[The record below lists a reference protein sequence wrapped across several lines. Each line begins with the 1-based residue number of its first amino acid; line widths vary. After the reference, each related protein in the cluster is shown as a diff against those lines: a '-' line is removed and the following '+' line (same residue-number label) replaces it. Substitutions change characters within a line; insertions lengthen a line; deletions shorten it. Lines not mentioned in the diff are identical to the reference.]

1 MVVSGDGWQ
10 GPVSIGIFLGLHALL
25 KDFPGKS
32 GGGWVGSMVSHSQL
46 RAANVLLLGESL

>member
-25 KDFPGKS
+25 KDFPGPS
-32 GGGWVGSMVSHSQL
+32 GGEPVEVDAEL
-46 RAANVLLLGESL
+46 

>member
-25 KDFPGKS
+25 KDFPGGS
-32 GGGWVGSMVSHSQL
+32 GGHWVEVDVELYVIHGQP
-46 RAANVLLLGESL
+46 

>member
-25 KDFPGKS
+25 KDFPGGS
-32 GGGWVGSMVSHSQL
+32 GGEPVEVDGAISHPWS
-46 RAANVLLLGESL
+46 AIVN